1 MILNENKEL
10 NGKLEKAYLTGRLG
24 DPEGLNEM

>member
-10 NGKLEKAYLTGRLG
+10 NSKLEKAYQLGRVN
-24 DPEGLNEM
+24 DTEGFNEM